1 MSQSLSDYFALEA
14 GEFLDQLDA
23 LLAGGGAP
31 DAERFFRLA
40 RGVRGSARMAQEAQI
55 AGVAEALE
63 GAARALQERSLPW
76 SEETRALA

>member
-23 LLAGGGAP
+23 LLAGGGTP

-40 RGVRGSARMAQEAQI
+40 RGVRGSAQLAGAGPI
-55 AGVAEALE
+55 AEVAERLE
-63 GAARALQERSLPW
+63 DGARA
-76 SEETRALA
+76 